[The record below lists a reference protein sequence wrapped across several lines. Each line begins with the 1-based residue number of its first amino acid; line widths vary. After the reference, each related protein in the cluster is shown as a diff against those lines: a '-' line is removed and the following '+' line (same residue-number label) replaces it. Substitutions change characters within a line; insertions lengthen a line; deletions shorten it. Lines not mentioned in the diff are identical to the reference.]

1 VALARWATAERER
14 DRDALV
20 RTIGVMRRLAREQGR
35 RLAQRG
41 ILTTPEDVFY
51 LTADELF
58 APAPHARD
66 TVLRRRGE
74 RERLAAIRMPVAF
87 LAPWEPE
94 PEAIP
99 LAAGETLTGVPA
111 AGGRARGPVRIVTP
125 DTADLLEPGEV
136 FVAQVTDVGYTP
148 LFGHAAAVVTDIGG
162 TMSHAAVVARE
173 FGIPAVTDTA
183 NGTARLVDGMIV
195 EVDGSAGTVV
205 VVAVP

>member
-20 RTIGVMRRLAREQGR
+20 RTINVMRRLAREQGR

-41 ILTTPEDVFY
+41 ILGDPDDVFY
-51 LTADELF
+51 LTAGELF
-58 APAPHARD
+58 SPGPDTRD
-66 TVLRRRGE
+66 TVLRRRAE
-74 RERLAAIRMPVAF
+74 RDRLAAIRLPVAF
-87 LAPWEPE
+87 VAPWEPE
-94 PEAIP
+94 PDAP
-99 LAAGETLTGVPA
+99 TLAVGERLTGVPA
-111 AGGRARGPVRIVTP
+111 AGGKASGPVRVVTP
-125 DTADLLEPGEV
+125 QTAHLVEPGEV
-136 FVAQVTDVGYTP
+136 CVAQVTDVGYMP

-183 NGTARLVDGMIV
+183 DGTARLTDGMIV

-205 VVAVP
+205 VVAAP